1 MTTARKP
8 KDMSTGAR
16 IAEGI
21 AIIIAKEPDAE
32 ACVHHDELF
41 FGTYDGRYTKEEK
54 ARLKALGWRK
64 DEDSWAI
71 FT

>member
-8 KDMSTGAR
+8 KDMSIGAR
-16 IAEGI
+16 IA
-21 AIIIAKEPDAE
+21 
-32 ACVHHDELF
+32 ELF

-54 ARLKALGWRK
+54 ARLNALGWH
-64 DEDSWAI
+64 ENEGSWAF